1 MTSKRSTARPRGRE
15 WREFKRMV
23 KRVGVRNVNHVLRLV
38 QQHRFTPEEI
48 AARVMDAHESRER
61 RREKGGTR

>member
-1 MTSKRSTARPRGRE
+1 
-15 WREFKRMV
+15 MV